1 MQLSAAQPIWSLRV
15 QEAWAAVQSSPEGL
29 SQAEA
34 SQRLERYGANRLPPQ
49 KRRPLLLRLTD
60 QLLHFMALLLWVAGT
75 LAFIAG
81 APQLG
86 WAIWAVILINGAFS
100 FWQEFKA
107 ERTLEALAS
116 NLPPRVR
123 VWRDGQLRELSADQ
137 LVCGDRVALEEGDQ
151 VPADCRVV
159 EAHQLYVDLS
169 VLTGEALPVARDA
182 EPHGSEGL
190 PARERTN
197 LLLAGCTVASGRGE
211 GLVYATASETEFG
224 QVAHL
229 SATTARSTSTLE
241 AQIQR
246 IVHTITLI
254 AVGTGLFTFALSVL
268 VERMAPLES
277 LLYAVGIIVGLV
289 PEGLLPLVTLTLALN
304 VQRMARRNAL
314 VRRLS
319 AVETLGSVS
328 VICSDKTGTITQ
340 NRMAVEECWL
350 PEEAPEQRR
359 LLLLAA
365 SLCSNARL
373 EHDAPCSDSPPG
385 DSCAPDGA
393 GPHSTAPERRSPEP
407 VSPEQVS
414 PEPWRASGDP
424 TETALLLAAAEAG
437 LIHGE
442 QQRRF
447 PRRRELPFDSHR
459 RRMTVVIE
467 ASGPI
472 EGLTWQPAGTTTSD
486 GITGP
491 PPATATQ
498 PDAGALPAPLVPP
511 GVAIHPGATA
521 QPGAHA
527 RSDGGPAGAQAG
539 VAVNGPG
546 ATVPPLLAITK
557 GAPLEVLQLCTGWL
571 TPAGVVPLDEAAR
584 QRAVQAND
592 GLAAR
597 GFRVI
602 AVAVRGG
609 DAGLLPLAP
618 EALEAQLWLVGLI
631 GLYDPP
637 RPEVGEAIRQ
647 CRQAGIKV
655 TMVTGDY
662 GLTAQAIARQIG
674 LLDPPEPNGDRPTA
688 REARFNEATPREA
701 WPGAAMWRANTVVPA
716 TVSATT
722 AGAAQPNEGA
732 GAASGVSGAD
742 PVRVIE
748 GAMLARLSDAHLR
761 ALLKYRSRL
770 VFARMA
776 PEQKLRLVQA
786 YRDLGEV
793 VAVTGDGV
801 NDAPALRAADVG
813 VAMGRIGTDVA
824 REAADIVLLDDHFAT
839 IVEAV
844 RYGRGVVANIR
855 KFITYI
861 LVSNVAEAAPF
872 LAMVAFRIP
881 AALTVMQILA
891 VDLGTDLLPA
901 LGLGAETPEAGLMH
915 RPPRRRQAPLLDGP
929 VLRRA
934 FLVLGPLEA
943 GLAMLA
949 YGLVWRQA
957 GVTWPELQAL
967 APQLLQHTAPAAL
980 QAVQQRASSV
990 AFTAIVLGQVG
1001 ALMACRSEWR
1011 PSWRMLREPN
1021 PLLWWGVLSELL
1033 LLAALLRLPS
1043 LGAVFALGP
1052 FPLRWLPLLALA
1064 APLIVLVDDLR
1075 KGWPQRRTQERAVG
1089 PG

>member
-1 MQLSAAQPIWSLRV
+1 MQLTAAQPIWSLSTA
-15 QEAWAAVQSSPEGL
+15 EAWAALQSRPEGL

-34 SQRLERYGANRLPPQ
+34 SQRLERFGANRLPPL

-60 QLLHFMALLLWVAGT
+60 QLLHFMALLLWIAGA
-75 LAFIAG
+75 LAFVAG

-107 ERTLEALAS
+107 ERTLEALAG
-116 NLPPRVR
+116 NLPPLVR

-169 VLTGEALPVARDA
+169 VLTGESLPVARDA
-182 EPHGSEGL
+182 GPQSSDGI
-190 PARERTN
+190 PTRERTN

-211 GLVYATASETEFG
+211 GLVYAIASETEFG

-229 SATTARSTSTLE
+229 TATTARGTSTLE
-241 AQIQR
+241 LQIQR

-268 VERMAPLES
+268 VERMEPIES

-304 VQRMARRNAL
+304 VQRMAHRNAL

-340 NRMAVEECWL
+340 NRMAVEQTWL
-350 PEEAPEQRR
+350 PEEAAELQR
-359 LLLLAA
+359 LLLQAA

-373 EHDAPCSDSPPG
+373 EHNSDARHEHDRA
-385 DSCAPDGA
+385 APETAVTARDLPDRA
-393 GPHSTAPERRSPEP
+393 GPESVTAEGAAPADAVPAHAATEDEA
-407 VSPEQVS
+407 

-424 TETALLLAAAEAG
+424 TETALLLAAAAAG

-467 ASGPI
+467 ASWSI
-472 EGLTWQPAGTTTSD
+472 DGLTGEPAAMVRANPLAAEQPTTATTP
-486 GITGP
+486 GVERQPPPLP
-491 PPATATQ
+491 PPAVTT
-498 PDAGALPAPLVPP
+498 
-511 GVAIHPGATA
+511 HPGDPA
-521 QPGAHA
+521 QVVADGRSGA
-527 RSDGGPAGAQAG
+527 GPADAAV
-539 VAVNGPG
+539 VAA
-546 ATVPPLLAITK
+546 ATRPDGTSPPLLAITK

-571 TPAGVVPLDEAAR
+571 TPAGAVPLDAAAR
-584 QRAVQAND
+584 QRAVRAND
-592 GLAAR
+592 ALASR

-602 AVAVRGG
+602 AVALRGG
-609 DAGLLPLAP
+609 DGGLQQLVP
-618 EALEAQLWLVGLI
+618 EQLEAELLLVGLI

-674 LLDPPEPNGDRPTA
+674 LLDPPEQDGAMT
-688 REARFNEATPREA
+688 REAR
-701 WPGAAMWRANTVVPA
+701 PGPA
-716 TVSATT
+716 ET
-722 AGAAQPNEGA
+722 AG
-732 GAASGVSGAD
+732 SDLCGAD

-748 GAMLARLSDAHLR
+748 GSTLSRISDVHLR
-761 ALLKYRSRL
+761 ALLKYRTRL

-824 REAADIVLLDDHFAT
+824 REAADIVLLDDNFAT

-855 KFITYI
+855 RFITYI
-861 LVSNVAEAAPF
+861 LVSNVSEAAPF
-872 LAMVAFRIP
+872 LAMVAFHIP

-901 LGLGAETPEAGLMH
+901 LGLGAEAPESGLMH
-915 RPPRRRQAPLLDGP
+915 RPPRRRQAPLLDAG

-934 FLVLGPLEA
+934 FVVLGPLEA

-949 YGLVWRQA
+949 YVLVWRQA
-957 GVTWPELQAL
+957 GVGWAELQAL
-967 APQLLQHTAPAAL
+967 TPQLLHHTAPTAL
-980 QAVQQRASSV
+980 QAVQLRASSV
-990 AFTAIVLGQVG
+990 AFTTIVLGQVG
-1001 ALMACRSEWR
+1001 VLMACRSEWR

-1033 LLAALLRLPS
+1033 LLGALLLLPA
-1043 LGAVFALGP
+1043 LGTIFSLGP

-1064 APLIVLVDDLR
+1064 APLIVLADELR
-1075 KGWPQRRTQERAVG
+1075 KGWRLGRAAHPGVG
-1089 PG
+1089 QA

>member
-1 MQLSAAQPIWSLRV
+1 MRWREAPLLACPAAPADGAGSAQHEDSVPTSVQLTASQPIWSLSM
-15 QEAWAAVQSSPEGL
+15 QQAWAALQSHPEGL

-34 SQRLERYGANRLPPQ
+34 GQRLQRFGANRLPPL

-60 QLLHFMALLLWVAGT
+60 QLLHFMALLLWVAGG
-75 LAFIAG
+75 LAFVAG

-86 WAIWAVILINGAFS
+86 WAIWAVIMINGAFS

-107 ERTLEALAS
+107 ERTLEALAG
-116 NLPPRVR
+116 NLPPQVR

-169 VLTGEALPVARDA
+169 VLTGESLPVARDA
-182 EPHGSEGL
+182 EPQQREGI
-190 PARERTN
+190 PTRERTN

-229 SATTARSTSTLE
+229 TASTDPGTSTLE
-241 AQIQR
+241 VQIQR

-254 AVGTGLFTFALSVL
+254 AVGTGLFAFALSVL

-289 PEGLLPLVTLTLALN
+289 PEGLLPQVTLTLALN

-319 AVETLGSVS
+319 AVQTLGSVS
-328 VICSDKTGTITQ
+328 VICTDKTGTITQ

-350 PEEAPEQRR
+350 PEPAPGLQR
-359 LLLLAA
+359 LLLQAA

-373 EHDAPCSDSPPG
+373 EHDTTG
-385 DSCAPDGA
+385 
-393 GPHSTAPERRSPEP
+393 
-407 VSPEQVS
+407 

-424 TETALLLAAAEAG
+424 TETGLLLAAAAAG

-459 RRMTVVIE
+459 RRMTVLIE

-472 EGLTWQPAGTTTSD
+472 EELPWQPAETAAS
-486 GITGP
+486 P
-491 PPATATQ
+491 PLAEQ
-498 PDAGALPAPLVPP
+498 PP
-511 GVAIHPGATA
+511 GPTA
-521 QPGAHA
+521 A
-527 RSDGGPAGAQAG
+527 
-539 VAVNGPG
+539 
-546 ATVPPLLAITK
+546 PLLAITK

-571 TPAGVVPLDEAAR
+571 TPAGAVPLDAAAR
-584 QRAVQAND
+584 QRAVRAND
-592 GLAAR
+592 ALASR

-609 DAGLLPLAP
+609 DAGLLALAP
-618 EALEAQLWLVGLI
+618 EQLEAQLLLVGLI

-655 TMVTGDY
+655 TLVTGDY

-674 LLDPPEPNGDRPTA
+674 LLDPPEPDGATA
-688 REARFNEATPREA
+688 GEARPSGATLSEARPSAAEA
-701 WPGAAMWRANTVVPA
+701 A
-716 TVSATT
+716 T
-722 AGAAQPNEGA
+722 
-732 GAASGVSGAD
+732 SGVSGAD

-748 GAMLARLSDAHLR
+748 GSMLARISDVHLR

-824 REAADIVLLDDHFAT
+824 REAADIVLLDDNFAT

-855 KFITYI
+855 KFITYV
-861 LVSNVAEAAPF
+861 LVSNVSEAAPF
-872 LAMVAFRIP
+872 LAMVAFHIP

-901 LGLGAETPEAGLMH
+901 LGLGAEAPEPGLMH
-915 RPPRRRQAPLLDGP
+915 RPPRSRQAPLLDGP

-949 YGLVWRQA
+949 YLLVWRQA
-957 GVTWPELQAL
+957 GVNGPQLQAL

-980 QAVQQRASSV
+980 QAVQLRASSV
-990 AFTAIVLGQVG
+990 AFSAIVLGQVG

-1011 PSWRMLREPN
+1011 LSWRMLREPN
-1021 PLLWWGVLSELL
+1021 PLLWGGVISELA
-1033 LLAALLRLPS
+1033 LLAALLLLPA
-1043 LGAVFALGP
+1043 LAAIFTLGP
-1052 FPLRWLPLLALA
+1052 FPAAWLGPMALA
-1064 APLIVLVDDLR
+1064 PLLIVLADDAR
-1075 KGWPQRRTQERAVG
+1075 KAWARRAG
-1089 PG
+1089 PRPGEP